1 MIDVPSTQEGLA
13 LVVPATC
20 PGKHEHF
27 TVCDRSSILFL
38 LQHLWRAT
46 TSHVPVLTC
55 WAENLNYENVTNNDS
70 IEYKIKPTALNATRI
85 VRI

>member
-1 MIDVPSTQEGLA
+1 MFSISIFGNFVFINYVIKLTDIPSTQEGLA

-27 TVCDRSSILFL
+27 TVCDLSSILFL

-55 WAENLNYENVTNNDS
+55 WAVELNYENVNN
-70 IEYKIKPTALNATRI
+70 T
-85 VRI
+85 